1 VKAVWRT
8 GDSLSR
14 ALLDVAASRPI
25 EPYVHPNDEVLT
37 LAHEHGLLGL
47 LATNNVAEWSRVARP
62 AFARL
67 TARQQVMVRHLRRL
81 LEAFHG
87 EGIRAAIL
95 KGPQLALNTYRHS
108 AHRTFTDI
116 DVLVH
121 PADLEHALKVVAND
135 PAVPSIP
142 KQGPKADKRNIPISD
157 PGGVRFTLD
166 LHWDLFSY
174 SQLQGSAEGAIDWA
188 WDVAEGPADQ
198 SELGPHWLLP
208 EAAVLCFLCTHAL
221 LDHRFRLILFRDLK
235 EAALHHPDWNEVGR
249 FADKWGLRS
258 TTYLALLMASRLTDS
273 PVPAEVLADLRPRT
287 TAIRMA
293 ELLLPRTNLVRFDG
307 HRPHPLNL
315 AIVLLHD
322 QFSKRARLIAR
333 APAAFPEWRRRV
345 AGVNQPVAQGRNR
358 PARQDTVE
366 RVSRVLHVL
375 PVDLARGA
383 QTYAKAMRDAL
394 DSSQV
399 EHRTATIFRSE
410 AGAFNADVDL
420 GVAYGLGSRLGFSPR
435 AMLRLRAYLRS
446 WQPDV
451 LVAHG
456 GEALKYAAFAAG
468 RSTKLAYYKIGSAQD
483 LLRNSIRRTFHR
495 MLVRRA
501 DLVAGVSNEMVDEA
515 QHLLGAREDRTVYI
529 PNGRDPSLFWNVAS
543 PTGLAPVRFVFVG
556 HLTRTKRPQLFTDV
570 IGALRRRGVDAHGV
584 VVGEGPLLE
593 ECRRSAPAWVEFLGR
608 RDDVPKLLSECDVF
622 LFTSLV
628 EGEGMPGVLIEAGL
642 AGLPTV
648 STDVPGAR
656 TVIDDGVTGL
666 VVAVDDVRAFVD
678 AAERLA
684 RHPDLRVA
692 MGNAARARCL
702 ELFTLRP
709 SIELWQKHLA
719 NMFSHAGDEAHAHD

>member
-1 VKAVWRT
+1 LVSYRQVKDVWRT
-8 GDSLSR
+8 GDSLSQ
-14 ALLDVAASRPI
+14 ALLDVAAGRLIDPQVRP
-25 EPYVHPNDEVLT
+25 DDDAWA
-37 LAHEHGLLGL
+37 LAQHHGLIGL
-47 LATNNVAEWSRVARP
+47 LATGTAAEWSRLARP

-67 TARQQVMVRHLRRL
+67 TGRQQVMVRHMRRL
-81 LEAFHG
+81 LETFHD
-87 EGIRAAIL
+87 EGIRATIL
-95 KGPQLALNTYRHS
+95 KGPQLAVNTYRVP
-108 AHRTFTDI
+108 AQRTFTDI

-121 PADLEHALKVVAND
+121 PADLQHALEVFAKD

-142 KQGPKADKRNIPISD
+142 KKGPKADKRNIPISD

-174 SQLQGSAEGAIDWA
+174 TQLQGCADGATELA
-188 WDVAEGPADQ
+188 WSRAAGVVESDMGP
-198 SELGPHWLLP
+198 LWRLP
-208 EAAVLCFLCTHAL
+208 EPVMICFLCTHAL
-221 LDHRFRLILFRDLK
+221 LDHRFRLILFRDLT
-235 EAALHHPDWNEVGR
+235 EAALRQPDWDDVGR
-249 FADKWGLRS
+249 FADEWGLRGS
-258 TTYLALLMASRLTDS
+258 TYLALLMASRLTEA
-273 PVPAEVLADLRPRT
+273 PVPLEFLASLRPQ
-287 TAIRMA
+287 AAVVRMA
-293 ELLLPRTNLVRFDG
+293 EVLLPRTDLVRFDG

-322 QFSKRARLIAR
+322 SAAGRIRLAVR
-333 APAAFPEWRRRV
+333 APVAFPSWKRRV
-345 AGVNQPVAQGRNR
+345 TGGQGLAKRR
-358 PARQDTVE
+358 PALRTRGLVA
-366 RVSRVLHVL
+366 RPSRVLHLL
-375 PVDLARGA
+375 PIDLARGA
-383 QTYAKAMRDAL
+383 QTYAKAMRGAL
-394 DSSQV
+394 DSTDV

-435 AMLRLRAYLRS
+435 AMLRLRTYLRS

-468 RSTKLAYYKIGSAQD
+468 PSTKLAYYKIGSAQD
-483 LLRNSIRRTFHR
+483 LLRNPIRRTFHR

-515 QHLLGAREDRTVYI
+515 QHLLGARKDRTVYI
-529 PNGRDPSLFWNVAS
+529 PNGRDPSAFWNVAS
-543 PTGLAPVRFVFVG
+543 PGGIGPVRFIFVG
-556 HLTRTKRPQLFTDV
+556 HLTRTKRPELFTDV
-570 IGALRRRGVDAHGV
+570 IGALRGRGVEVHGV

-593 ECRRSAPAWVEFLGR
+593 ECRRSSPAWIEFLGR

-622 LFTSLV
+622 LFTSVV

-656 TVIDDGVTGL
+656 TVIDDGVTGH
-666 VVAVDDVRAFVD
+666 VVAVDDVPAFIN

-692 MGNAARARCL
+692 MGIAARARCL
-702 ELFTLRP
+702 ERFTLRS
-709 SIELWQKHLA
+709 SIELWQKHVA
-719 NMFSHAGDEAHAHD
+719 NLVLEARR